1 VSFGSDCL
9 GSSGVSSQGLGI
21 RRHVSGKP
29 TFTSVLLRDAR
40 LINDLEISH
49 KRYEH
54 VLPPAEYHSV
64 LETILGLPEDL
75 KLCHLA
81 W

>member
-1 VSFGSDCL
+1 MSFGSGRA
-9 GSSGVSSQGLGI
+9 GSLGVSYGGHGI
-21 RRHVSGKP
+21 HRRLSGKP
-29 TFTSVLLRDAR
+29 TFSSVLLRDAR

-49 KRYEH
+49 RRYEH
-54 VLPPAEYHSV
+54 VLPPGGCHSM
-64 LETILGLPEDL
+64 LETIPDLLADL